1 VNEFADDVDLAATF
15 PTFYA
20 YDEDNHR
27 DSAGVSIY
35 SSGWVK
41 YITAANPLV
50 PVNGYAANMGA
61 NAAAKTINATG
72 IVNSGN
78 LTRTL
83 YNHNRVYTKGF
94 NLAGNPYPSPI
105 NWNAASGWTK
115 TNIDNALYYFDASTT
130 DQYTGTYSTYIN
142 GISSNGIANGIIPS
156 MQGFFIHVSNG
167 SYPVSATLAM
177 DNRVR
182 VNNLT
187 PVFHKSETA
196 QGQPLV
202 RLSAAYE
209 YKDVVDP
216 VVVYFDASASQGFDQ
231 MFDALKLMNT
241 DLNVPNL
248 YAVTPQTDLLSIS
261 ALPLP
266 ADSIT
271 RVPLGI
277 KTEKAGWII
286 LNASNLENIPSGLNV
301 YLSDEATGRVL
312 NLQQIPTYRVN
323 ISPGSVNNRFALL
336 FSEKEINGVI
346 NESNVFYANIE
357 NGKLNVYVN
366 LPVPGVSHLTIH
378 NVLGQVMQQ
387 QDLYGNGQHEI
398 DTRLTGGI
406 YILSLQSQQGI
417 NSIKIYIPK

>member
-1 VNEFADDVDLAATF
+1 
-15 PTFYA
+15 
-20 YDEDNHR
+20 
-27 DSAGVSIY
+27 
-35 SSGWVK
+35 
-41 YITAANPLV
+41 
-50 PVNGYAANMGA
+50 
-61 NAAAKTINATG
+61 
-72 IVNSGN
+72 
-78 LTRTL
+78 
-83 YNHNRVYTKGF
+83 
-94 NLAGNPYPSPI
+94 
-105 NWNAASGWTK
+105 
-115 TNIDNALYYFDASTT
+115 
-130 DQYTGTYSTYIN
+130 
-142 GISSNGIANGIIPS
+142 

-167 SYPVSATLAM
+167 SYPVTATLAM

-216 VVVYFDASASQGFDQ
+216 VVVYFDATASQGFDQ

-248 YAVTPQTDLLSIS
+248 YTVTPQTDLLSIS

-312 NLQQIPTYRVN
+312 NLQKIPTYRVSL
-323 ISPGSVNNRFALL
+323 SPGSVNNRFALL

-378 NVLGQVMQQ
+378 NLLGQVMQQ

-398 DTRLTGGI
+398 DTRLPGGI